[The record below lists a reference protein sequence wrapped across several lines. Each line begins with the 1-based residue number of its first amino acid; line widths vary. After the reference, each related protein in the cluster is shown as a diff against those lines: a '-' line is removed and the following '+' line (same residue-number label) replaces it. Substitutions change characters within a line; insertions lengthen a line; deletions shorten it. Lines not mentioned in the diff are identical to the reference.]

1 MCSVQY
7 AVFSVQCAV
16 CSVQCAVLP
25 PVDPVLWV
33 VSGEGCDTRPHE
45 GDVGGGR
52 RVAVEDEEPVV
63 VGVAVEL
70 GHNCQVEPAGDS
82 DS

>member
-1 MCSVQY
+1 MG
-7 AVFSVQCAV
+7 ALKNHP
-16 CSVQCAVLP
+16 SVQCAVLP

-33 VSGEGCDTRPHE
+33 VAGEGCHTRPHE
-45 GDVGGGR
+45 GDVGGTR

-70 GHNCQVEPAGDS
+70 GQNCQMEPAGDS